1 MNLILYFSAENGK
14 TAKIAKDLAER
25 LEQKSRTGQ
34 ETQAAI
40 RQEVAVIEIKPEV
53 SYSPADLRYLNPL
66 ARCNKEKLLKKDIPI
81 SPETKES
88 LNQLNWS
95 AYNVVYL
102 GFPIWYGGAPN
113 VVNSFCKGLNW
124 TGKKVHVFATSMK
137 SGIGKTAEKLKPFLN
152 GAEIVEAQRVKTAEE
167 ISI

>member
-1 MNLILYFSAENGK
+1 MIRKMNLILYFSAEKGK

-25 LEQKSRTGQ
+25 LQQKM
-34 ETQAAI
+34 
-40 RQEVAVIEIKPEV
+40 QEVTVIAIKPEV
-53 SYSPADLRYLNPL
+53 PYSPADLRYLNPL

-95 AYNVVYL
+95 AYNVIYL

-124 TGKKVHVFATSMK
+124 TGKKVHVFATSMT

-152 GAEIVEAQRVKTAEE
+152 EAEIVEAQRVKTAEE